1 MPKAAR
7 MSIVV
12 AGAGVAL
19 AGGLVLAALASST
32 GSAAPQAGTTS
43 ETTSETETT
52 EQPKTT
58 RYRAAASA
66 TAEVPKPT
74 GVRANAGGTFGV
86 TLTEKGTSYSVKW
99 TLTFRNLTGPATAA
113 HIHRGKTGKA
123 GPVVVPLCGPCKS
136 GRTGSAPVS
145 KAVVTA
151 MKAGS
156 TYVNIHT
163 AKNKAGE
170 IRGQIRKV
178 GS

>member
-7 MSIVV
+7 MSVVV

-32 GSAAPQAGTTS
+32 GSAAPHAG
-43 ETTSETETT
+43 TTSETETT
-52 EQPKTT
+52 EQPHTT
-58 RYRAAASA
+58 RFRAPISA

-99 TLTFRNLTGPATAA
+99 TLTFRNLTGAATGA
-113 HIHRGKTGKA
+113 HIHRGKAGKP
-123 GPVVVPLCGPCKS
+123 GPVVVPLCGPCKA
-136 GRTGSAPVS
+136 GRTGSAKVS

-156 TYVNIHT
+156 TYVNVHT

-178 GS
+178 GT